1 MRVNEDKGS
10 DEENSKDEIVEETV
24 KDISEEEDT
33 EEYAHAGFLISDNF
47 DRNDLASDT
56 EAESLILTPELEI
69 ENIDGS
75 TTLKSEEEYA
85 EMIPEG
91 A

>member
-33 EEYAHAGFLISDNF
+33 EEYAHAGFLISD
-47 DRNDLASDT
+47 
-56 EAESLILTPELEI
+56 
-69 ENIDGS
+69 
-75 TTLKSEEEYA
+75 
-85 EMIPEG
+85 
-91 A
+91 